1 MLQYVSRDAT
11 LFIQSRWRQVFHFH
25 FCFFSLSGTREVA
38 QWCGTACGRRPVG
51 HRNKMASTTLSER
64 RHLECVIGS
73 PSLSQSVSVQ
83 CSVRLPQKWE
93 EEKKKNLNNKK
104 RLVRQVDKGVVRVPR
119 GCFGNNV
126 RSRPCD
132 FSFSFFFSYIYSWL
146 TSGLS
151 FHPQRSPLNCPSV
164 SHLPLTWLRPQICVY
179 RLLTPH

>member
-1 MLQYVSRDAT
+1 MDWVKLFPSQQMLQYVSRDAT

-93 EEKKKNLNNKK
+93 EEKKKTSITKK
-104 RLVRQVDKGVVRVPR
+104 GWSDRLIKVWSEFQEAALVTMWGADHVI
-119 GCFGNNV
+119 FL
-126 RSRPCD
+126 
-132 FSFSFFFSYIYSWL
+132 FLFFSHIYI
-146 TSGLS
+146 
-151 FHPQRSPLNCPSV
+151 HD
-164 SHLPLTWLRPQICVY
+164 
-179 RLLTPH
+179 